1 MKPHQDWIM
10 ASFGRIFKEKDTQAK
25 AEMCFNKSLIRWK
38 EMGNPEQEKLMEK
51 ELDRYRKTSVD
62 RCPTTV
68 ILIM

>member
-1 MKPHQDWIM
+1 M

-51 ELDRYRKTSVD
+51 ELNRYRKN
-62 RCPTTV
+62 
-68 ILIM
+68 